1 MKFGNSSGEKMT
13 QKVRGALQTFR
24 KENLGGTKILGV
36 VLIPIPPPSPH
47 PRRTNFKTTKKLTI
61 TLTFFGLIP

>member
-36 VLIPIPPPSPH
+36 VLIPIPPPSP
-47 PRRTNFKTTKKLTI
+47 PPKTYQL
-61 TLTFFGLIP
+61 